1 MSEQISAKE
10 AKALRRRNAYIRA
23 VVIMFAIALIVGVVS
38 AFIPAPTQLLLWV
51 IAYVAGFVG
60 MMTLLYAF
68 WHQII
73 ALPGSKEFNDKV
85 ASGEIIPTEP
95 PVKKRKR
102 GQSDSAAE

>member
-1 MSEQISAKE
+1 
-10 AKALRRRNAYIRA
+10 
-23 VVIMFAIALIVGVVS
+23 
-38 AFIPAPTQLLLWV
+38 
-51 IAYVAGFVG
+51 

-102 GQSDSAAE
+102 ASGE

>member
-10 AKALRRRNAYIRA
+10 AATLKRRNAYIRA
-23 VVIMFAIALIVGVVS
+23 VIVMFAIALVVGVVS

-51 IAYVAGFVG
+51 IAYVAGFFG

-102 GQSDSAAE
+102 GRSESAAE